1 MQFDWWTFTFQ
12 AVNLLVLMWLLGR
25 FLFRPIAG
33 IIARREA
40 ETRQTL
46 EAAAE
51 SQRQA
56 KAAQTAADAER
67 ASIAAERQSL
77 IQTARQEAD
86 VQRKDILD
94 AAREDAARLTETM
107 ADAARRRAAEG
118 EQDRDRR
125 IVSLAVT
132 ITGRLLN
139 NLPADGRIAGYIDR
153 LNTALCNLTPAQH
166 RAFDADRDTLR
177 LTAARALTPTEHEQA
192 IAALQAAFKTDLS
205 PPVAVDPDLIAGLEL
220 QGRHSILHNS
230 LRHDLDAIAAALT
243 SHADD

>member
-1 MQFDWWTFTFQ
+1 MQFDWWTFAFQ

-33 IIARREA
+33 IIAQREA

-51 SQRQA
+51 SQRRA
-56 KAAQTAADAER
+56 AAAQAAADADR
-67 ASIAAERQSL
+67 AKIAAERLSL
-77 IQTARQEAD
+77 IQTAREEAE
-86 VQRKDILD
+86 VQRKGILD
-94 AAREDAARLTETM
+94 AARKDAARLTETM
-107 ADAARRRAAEG
+107 TDAAQRRTAEG
-118 EQDRDRR
+118 EQDRDRQ

-132 ITGRLLN
+132 ITGRLLD

-153 LNTALCNLTPAQH
+153 LDTALSKLTPAQH
-166 RAFDADRDTLR
+166 QAFAADRDTLR
-177 LTAARALTPTEHEQA
+177 LIAARVLTPAEQEQA
-192 IAALQAAFKTDLS
+192 NAALRAAFKSDVS

-243 SHADD
+243 DHADD